1 MIEIELNKIKKN
13 YGLKNILDGF
23 SLELKTG
30 ERVALIGQNGSGKST
45 ILKIIAKQESVDS
58 GTINIR
64 NGAKIGILNQIYEN
78 EKEDISVE
86 KFLYKSFEEILKV
99 EKKLNKLETQ
109 MSTEV
114 NADKLEK
121 IINEYGRMQERFSL
135 MGGYEIQERFNKIC
149 SRFYINKELLKQSY
163 NLLSGGEKTRVN
175 LAKLLLTQPEI
186 LLLDEPTNHLDIHS
200 LEFLEELILKYKGTV
215 LIVSHDRY
223 FLDKVINKTVL
234 LENGKENIYYGN
246 YSYFLKEDERRTL
259 AQFENYKN
267 QQKQIERMKESI
279 LTLRKFGDL
288 AGNEM
293 FFKRAKNIEKRLEKM
308 EIIDRDVVEL
318 CRKIRKDEDNTITP
332 VIVVSSK
339 SGKEHRVRILQES
352 IEYFIKKPVDEQY
365 LYYTVKNLN
374 RLLSSNRRVSPLT
387 GLPGN
392 VQIHAELKKRILR
405 QEPFCVLYVDLD
417 NFKAY
422 NDVYGFL
429 KGDEIIEFTAETII
443 KMVHSDELEN
453 TFVGHIGGDDFV
465 AIVPGT
471 NCEKLC
477 QNIISYFDK
486 NVERY
491 FTEAD
496 IEKGYIEVANR
507 KGIIEQ
513 FPLTSVSIGVVVS
526 DVGRFHNI
534 LEIGEIGA
542 QVKHAAKSVMGSS
555 YAVDR
560 RNL

>member
-1 MIEIELNKIKKN
+1 MVQEIYIIDDDESSLPIFKELFKKEN
-13 YGLKNILDGF
+13 EFKFIGVKTEQIDIALKNIPF
-23 SLELKTG
+23 
-30 ERVALIGQNGSGKST
+30 LI
-45 ILKIIAKQESVDS
+45 
-58 GTINIR
+58 
-64 NGAKIGILNQIYEN
+64 
-78 EKEDISVE
+78 
-86 KFLYKSFEEILKV
+86 
-99 EKKLNKLETQ
+99 
-109 MSTEV
+109 
-114 NADKLEK
+114 
-121 IINEYGRMQERFSL
+121 IINED
-135 MGGYEIQERFNKIC
+135 
-149 SRFYINKELLKQSY
+149 
-163 NLLSGGEKTRVN
+163 
-175 LAKLLLTQPEI
+175 A
-186 LLLDEPTNHLDIHS
+186 
-200 LEFLEELILKYKGTV
+200 
-215 LIVSHDRY
+215 
-223 FLDKVINKTVL
+223 
-234 LENGKENIYYGN
+234 
-246 YSYFLKEDERRTL
+246 
-259 AQFENYKN
+259 
-267 QQKQIERMKESI
+267 
-279 LTLRKFGDL
+279 
-288 AGNEM
+288 
-293 FFKRAKNIEKRLEKM
+293 
-308 EIIDRDVVEL
+308 IDRNASEVCE
-318 CRKIRKDEDNTITP
+318 KIRTDEDNKITP
-332 VIVVSSK
+332 IIVVSSNSDRRHRLEVLSK
-339 SGKEHRVRILQES
+339 SV
-352 IEYFIKKPVDEQY
+352 EYYIKKPVDTDY